1 MEHNIDKQFKRQL
14 DQRSIK
20 PNATSWDR
28 LDAMLEVADSQK
40 PAKKRYWLAIAASVI
55 GLLGIGIAVMLSF
68 PTTTENQMVLETKT
82 ETKVQNETVS
92 PENIGAPVMIVE
104 NSTTPNSAVS
114 EKSSKESSK
123 KPSQTQGVKVKK
135 VEITTPANT
144 KNTTQENTK
153 ELIANAPQSNP
164 AKDKTVEQQAH
175 PTNVVTNPEPVK
187 IAAVEKEQ
195 PVSKPKKFTLKVDPA
210 KLLANAD
217 EDPRTLMQRMYTVA
231 SNTGQTVAGILST
244 RNVEHK

>member
-1 MEHNIDKQFKRQL
+1 MEHNIDKIFKRQL
-14 DQRSIK
+14 DQRSIE
-20 PNATSWDR
+20 PNVASWDR

-40 PAKKRYWLAIAASVI
+40 PAKKRYWLAIAASII
-55 GLLGIGIAVMLSF
+55 GLLGIGIAVMISL
-68 PTTTENQMVLETKT
+68 PTSTENQLVSETKT
-82 ETKVQNETVS
+82 ETKVQNQTTAPGNIAK
-92 PENIGAPVMIVE
+92 PEVIVE
-104 NSTTPNSAVS
+104 SNTETDPSVAVNPTVGTS
-114 EKSSKESSK
+114 RKT
-123 KPSQTQGVKVKK
+123 SQNLKAIAKRVDR
-135 VEITTPANT
+135 ETPANT
-144 KNTTQENTK
+144 RNFEQETTT

-164 AKDKTVEQQAH
+164 SKDKTVEQQVNS
-175 PTNVVTNPEPVK
+175 TNVVAHTEPVK